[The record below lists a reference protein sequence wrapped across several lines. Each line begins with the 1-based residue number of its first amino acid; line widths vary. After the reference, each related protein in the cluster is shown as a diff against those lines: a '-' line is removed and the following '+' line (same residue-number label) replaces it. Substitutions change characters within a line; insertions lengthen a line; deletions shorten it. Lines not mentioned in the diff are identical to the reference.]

1 MAAQPS
7 RLVRRMTDV
16 QQQPASW
23 TLSHSQPYYFRIS
36 NANPDIVGFYTHLV
50 ESLSRPTYTV
60 EICRLCF
67 FPRIIVSSRDS
78 VKTKWIVKNSKTRV
92 NLDST
97 VSLFSSPCYPA
108 SYQLPCQNYYRATPT
123 RHPTLITPPPSAH
136 KSLRRRLTPATSPTA
151 APSLP
156 RGIPSHPALPSL
168 SCSPRPPYHPGPS
181 ASGSGRLRDG
191 GGDRGYKRAT
201 WELKSSC
208 IMRQKSHLHWELKN
222 NCIMRRNLN
231 ARSRYILGRR
241 E

>member
-7 RLVRRMTDV
+7 RLVRRMTDVV

-78 VKTKWIVKNSKTRV
+78 VKTKWIVRNSKTRV

-151 APSLP
+151 TPSCPAAPPAIPPSLAYRVLP
-156 RGIPSHPALPSL
+156 GCPIIP
-168 SCSPRPPYHPGPS
+168 G
-181 ASGSGRLRDG
+181 
-191 GGDRGYKRAT
+191 T
-201 WELKSSC
+201 
-208 IMRQKSHLHWELKN
+208 
-222 NCIMRRNLN
+222 
-231 ARSRYILGRR
+231 
-241 E
+241 